1 MHHGES
7 SMMLSG
13 VKQLPSPTTLP
24 EYPRTLLDFQKMFPG
39 EAACLHYLEKMR
51 WPSGF
56 ACEKC
61 LKVNK
66 PFRVATRPRVIK
78 CRSCHHESSVT
89 AGTVM
94 HRSKTS
100 IHVWFWAAYLVA
112 TQTPG
117 VSATELQKQLGISR
131 YETSFQLL
139 HKLRAVMVRPGHDKI
154 GAKLSLE
161 LDIVFVGG
169 KTKSGIQGKTDQA
182 PVIIAVEIRRREVRN
197 LKTNKVIKRAL
208 AGRIRLQKLPDKS
221 AASVDKF
228 VKDCITPGAAIVSD
242 DGTEFTNLLGLG
254 YAHQCVPM
262 RGDRIK
268 MDSTLPM
275 ISRVT
280 ANLKTWIDGTFHGV
294 RKKHLQAY
302 LDEFM
307 FRFNR
312 RFYRAVSFR
321 TLLELCTLQAGVT
334 YRQVYRADRK
344 NRTNAGNYVS
354 TG

>member
-1 MHHGES
+1 MDCLMENGNEAERS
-7 SMMLSG
+7 STTAS
-13 VKQLPSPTTLP
+13 SATTLP
-24 EYPRTLLDFQKMFPG
+24 EYPANLLDFPKMFPD
-39 EAACLHYLEKMR
+39 EAACLRYLERMR

-66 PFRVATRPRVIK
+66 PFRVATRPRVLK
-78 CRSCHHESSVT
+78 CRTCHHESSVT

-117 VSATELQKQLGISR
+117 ISATELQKQLGISR

-139 HKLRAVMVRPGHDKI
+139 HKLRAVMVRPGRDKI
-154 GAKLSLE
+154 GTELPLE

-169 KTKSGIQGKTDQA
+169 KTKSGVQGKTEQV
-182 PVIIAVEIRRREVRN
+182 PVIIAVEIRRREVRD

-221 AASVDKF
+221 AAAVDKF
-228 VKDCITPGAAIVSD
+228 VKDCIAPGAVIVSD
-242 DGTEFTNLLGLG
+242 DGSEFTNLLGLG
-254 YAHQCVPM
+254 HDHCSVSM

-275 ISRVT
+275 ISRIT

-294 RKKHLQAY
+294 RREHLQAY

-321 TLLELCTLQAGVT
+321 TLLGLGTLQTGVT
-334 YRQVYRADRK
+334 YRQVYGSDPK
-344 NRTNAGNYVS
+344 NQIKS
-354 TG
+354 